1 MDIVLEHQ
9 QIWKFLLTK
18 LIKFSVNGKR
28 ILCWSVFAIKPK
40 ADFCSFLGY
49 WPSKN
54 TSCAH
59 GIKGEFVSLLKPV
72 VLCTIAIESIADFF
86 SILRLLIFKEL
97 ALWPWYEGWICFSCK
112 IYRIWYRWKK
122 NFMLINNC
130 NRTRIWS

>member
-1 MDIVLEHQ
+1 MGEKV
-9 QIWKFLLTK
+9 LLTK
-18 LIKFSVNGKR
+18 LIKFSVSGKR

-86 SILRLLIFKEL
+86 PFWGYWSSKNWPCDHDMKGEFVSLAKSIVFGTAGK
-97 ALWPWYEGWICFSCK
+97 
-112 IYRIWYRWKK
+112 RI
-122 NFMLINNC
+122 LC
-130 NRTRIWS
+130 WSIIVIEPVSDLSLFLD